1 VWSVGW
7 ALPTSYSANYQR
19 DVNNDFGGTGVS
31 PVRRRLFVRAC
42 GCQITTEHRLE
53 AGATKPMTD
62 SLHANLVRGWEA
74 GLTPENPASAPL
86 ILIGT
91 VHGDPQG
98 YERAM
103 KLLQR
108 WQPDLVTVE
117 VSRFSLR
124 YRRRQ
129 EPRWQRLL
137 RQALEELPAASAE
150 HLAIRRLLA
159 QVALPFEVGVARDYS
174 RRYGTPWR
182 PLDLGGP
189 SRRHLPRYA
198 RELLAPENMRALL
211 DTEDEP
217 LEDYVAKEYRRAR
230 LACDRPLWRPLGANA
245 ETVRCFVRERLLAR
259 RLRHCLA
266 GSGRVAH
273 LGGWEH
279 LAPWRDGASLWQGL
293 ADLGPL
299 RLFLDEAD
307 GEN

>member
-1 VWSVGW
+1 M
-7 ALPTSYSANYQR
+7 AAQAK
-19 DVNNDFGGTGVS
+19 
-31 PVRRRLFVRAC
+31 AC
-42 GCQITTEHRLE
+42 GYIIKKEHRLE
-53 AGATKPMTD
+53 AGVTKAMTDLSHSKHIGGWEGVWGRAGESYSPGPPPMT
-62 SLHANLVRGWEA
+62 
-74 GLTPENPASAPL
+74 SAPSL

-137 RQALEELPAASAE
+137 RQALKTLPAAAAN
-150 HLAIRRLLA
+150 HVAIRRLLA
-159 QVALPFEVGVARDYS
+159 QVALPFEVRVARDYS

-198 RELLAPENMRALL
+198 RELLSPENLRALL

-217 LEDYVAKEYRRAR
+217 LEDYVAGEYRRAR
-230 LACDRPLWRPLGANA
+230 LACQRPLWWPLGANP
-245 ETVRCFVRERLLAR
+245 ETVRV
-259 RLRHCLA
+259 
-266 GSGRVAH
+266 GSAFWPGVCGIVWPRYGRVAH

-279 LAPWRDGASLWQGL
+279 LVTWRDGTGLWQEL
-293 ADLGPL
+293 ADLEPL
-299 RLFLDEAD
+299 RLFLDEGDNEKLRESHAKAARRHKLRGKAGVTAD
-307 GEN
+307 S

>member
-1 VWSVGW
+1 M
-7 ALPTSYSANYQR
+7 N
-19 DVNNDFGGTGVS
+19 
-31 PVRRRLFVRAC
+31 
-42 GCQITTEHRLE
+42 H
-53 AGATKPMTD
+53 
-62 SLHANLVRGWEA
+62 
-74 GLTPENPASAPL
+74 L

-98 YERAM
+98 YARAM

-129 EPRWQRLL
+129 EPRWQRSL
-137 RQALEELPAASAE
+137 RQALKELPAAAAD
-150 HLAIRRLLA
+150 HLAIRRVMA
-159 QVALPFEVGVARDYS
+159 QVAQPFEVRVARDYS
-174 RRYGTPWR
+174 RRGGTPWR

-198 RELLAPENMRALL
+198 RELLSPENLRALL
-211 DTEDEP
+211 GTEDEP
-217 LEDYVAKEYRRAR
+217 LEDYVAGEYRRAHMS
-230 LACDRPLWRPLGANA
+230 CDRPLWRPLAANPESRRFWA
-245 ETVRCFVRERLLAR
+245 RERLLAR

-279 LAPWRDGASLWQGL
+279 LVPWRDATGLWQDL
-293 ADLGPL
+293 ADLKPL
-299 RLFLDEAD
+299 RFFLDEAD
-307 GEN
+307 DEN

>member
-1 VWSVGW
+1 MFDSD
-7 ALPTSYSANYQR
+7 YQEKAASQSH
-19 DVNNDFGGTGVS
+19 TG
-31 PVRRRLFVRAC
+31 
-42 GCQITTEHRLE
+42 
-53 AGATKPMTD
+53 
-62 SLHANLVRGWEA
+62 GWEGVWGRA
-74 GLTPENPASAPL
+74 GERHIKNSPGPPPRL
-86 ILIGT
+86 ILVGT

-98 YERAM
+98 YERALR
-103 KLLQR
+103 LLQR

-137 RQALEELPAASAE
+137 RQALEELPAAAAE

-159 QVALPFEVGVARDYS
+159 QVALPFEVRVARDFS

-182 PLDLGGP
+182 PLDLGGLA
-189 SRRHLPRYA
+189 RCHLPRYA
-198 RELLAPENMRALL
+198 RELLSLANLKALL

-217 LEDYVAKEYRRAR
+217 LEDYVAREYRRAHMS
-230 LACDRPLWRPLGANA
+230 CDHTLWRPLGANP
-245 ETVRCFVRERLLAR
+245 ESRRFLVRERLLAR

-266 GSGRVAH
+266 GYGRVAH

-279 LAPWRDGASLWQGL
+279 LVPWRDVTGLWQEL
-293 ADLGPL
+293 ADHEPL

-307 GEN
+307 D